1 MSRKLISSVIL
12 VMLLSGCYQKD
23 DLLQALQNNNAK
35 KYATVSVLI
44 TDDLSETYR
53 EVWVNIKKLEAVDS
67 KSKPTVL
74 FDDPKGRVFN
84 VASLNGIGEL
94 LSVQKIPVGQYN
106 AFTLTLDSGLS
117 VVDQNGSVKPLYLD
131 KNREDYILTVDG
143 DLAAGANQS
152 LSFLLDFDLKQFVQQ
167 EDTIIPAVFYQTE
180 EAAELH
186 RAFAEVSGKVVA
198 VSPDKITIASD
209 DSEARIH
216 VALHENG
223 VVLDEATG
231 QVAETM
237 DTVNIDDRLE
247 VYGNYDS
254 KSFDIEAIS
263 ISMNGEQAYVGS
275 DDDAM
280 GKTVEVKGVVKAM
293 ENGSMELD
301 INSSSF
307 LPNRDR
313 LSVIDLTNAH
323 YSHGNQGLLNLEQ
336 QVEVKGHWDGNQL
349 VATSIGIEGAP
360 VSYQHVGDTTV
371 AMAEL
376 EGHVNSYDNGLL
388 TLHVSE
394 AKYYT
399 VQDNPMKIDLSKSW
413 FKKGDASCL
422 IKGAKVEVTG
432 IASVNS
438 NEFNATMIEAG
449 SGCYGKLSSD
459 DQAYLDNEN
468 DDKSS
473 DDGVNDDSNDD
484 GSSDDRD
491 SSNDD
496 GVNDDRND
504 DGSSDDRDSSNDDG
518 VNDDSNDDGSSD
530 DRDSS
535 NDDGVND
542 DRNDDGSSDD
552 RDSSN
557 DDGVNDDSN
566 DDGSSDDRDSSNDDG
581 VNDDRNDD
589 GSSDDRDSSNDDGV
603 NDDSNDD
610 GSSDDRDSSNDDGVN
625 DDRNDDGSSD
635 DRDSSNDDGVNDDR
649 NDDGSSD
656 DRDSSNDDGVNDDR
670 SGDRDSSFDDRG
682 SSSSDDGM
690 SDDRSGDRDSSSD
703 DRGSS
708 SSDDGVSDDRSG
720 DRDSSS
726 DDRGSSSSD
735 DGVNDDRSGD
745 RDSSSDDRGSSS
757 SDDGM
762 SDDRSGDRDSSSDD
776 RDGSSSDDRSGDR
789 DSSSDDRVSSSSD
802 GGDNSKD
809 DRENDGND

>member
-518 VNDDSNDDGSSD
+518 VNDD
-530 DRDSS
+530 
-535 NDDGVND
+535 
-542 DRNDDGSSDD
+542 
-552 RDSSN
+552 
-557 DDGVNDDSN
+557 
-566 DDGSSDDRDSSNDDG
+566 
-581 VNDDRNDD
+581 
-589 GSSDDRDSSNDDGV
+589 
-603 NDDSNDD
+603 
-610 GSSDDRDSSNDDGVN
+610 
-625 DDRNDDGSSD
+625 
-635 DRDSSNDDGVNDDR
+635 R

-670 SGDRDSSFDDRG
+670 SGDRDSSF
-682 SSSSDDGM
+682 
-690 SDDRSGDRDSSSD
+690 
-703 DRGSS
+703 
-708 SSDDGVSDDRSG
+708 
-720 DRDSSS
+720 
-726 DDRGSSSSD
+726 
-735 DGVNDDRSGD
+735 
-745 RDSSSDDRGSSS
+745 DDRGSSS

>member
-557 DDGVNDDSN
+557 DDGVNDD
-566 DDGSSDDRDSSNDDG
+566 
-581 VNDDRNDD
+581 
-589 GSSDDRDSSNDDGV
+589 
-603 NDDSNDD
+603 
-610 GSSDDRDSSNDDGVN
+610 
-625 DDRNDDGSSD
+625 
-635 DRDSSNDDGVNDDR
+635 R